1 MPKLIANNVFFFQML
16 ICFYYL
22 FWYSVIIP
30 LLFQCI
36 NLIIVTHRDHNSVW
50 WRWCLSCHT
59 LGVKVPREILQVT
72 IQLHIFFSIW
82 YINFRLGLYY
92 GYLIKKGGF
101 KEYEKDCLRN
111 PILGNITKFWH
122 NNDYEGFHYHVT
134 AGLS

>member
-1 MPKLIANNVFFFQML
+1 MSHTWSQGAKRNTA
-16 ICFYYL
+16 
-22 FWYSVIIP
+22 SK
-30 LLFQCI
+30 
-36 NLIIVTHRDHNSVW
+36 NS
-50 WRWCLSCHT
+50 T
-59 LGVKVPREILQVT
+59 AYI
-72 IQLHIFFSIW
+72 FSIW

-92 GYLIKKGGF
+92 GCLIKKGGF